1 VRQMGREW
9 RAITTLAAASLWLVG
24 CAPSIYRSGAAEP
37 KVQNVE
43 YYPYQ
48 VKGYQNSYPRRRILI
63 LMPVDAHQPTA
74 TTTGAAAAAM
84 TPYQGNV
91 AIGVTEDSSGRP
103 IQKLYSAQIAP
114 LVQNAIKQAATEAGL
129 IATTS
134 PDAVYNRAKN
144 LKEDYVLESRIVRC
158 WVDKRPGPG
167 GEAGPAWF
175 SAAEFALEV
184 TIYKPPFSV
193 PFWQGRSGSNYD
205 DPPMDSNAIS
215 PEDETAIYD
224 QPVQVLSVAMT
235 RAVAGI
241 FNRTELYTLVNDDQI
256 PARH

>member
-1 VRQMGREW
+1 MRQAGRGW
-9 RAITTLAAASLWLVG
+9 RAITTLAAASLWLAG
-24 CAPSIYRSGAAEP
+24 CAPTTYQSGSSAEP
-37 KVQNVE
+37 TVQNVE

-48 VKGYQNSYPRRRILI
+48 VKGYQNSYAKRRILI
-63 LMPVDAHQPTA
+63 LMPADVHQ
-74 TTTGAAAAAM
+74 AAATGSAVAAQR
-84 TPYQGNV
+84 YQGNV
-91 AIGVTEDSSGRP
+91 AVGVTEDPSRHP
-103 IQKLYSAQIAP
+103 TQELYSAPLAP
-114 LVQNAIKQAATEAGL
+114 IVQNAVMQSATEAGL
-129 IATTS
+129 IASTS
-134 PDAVYNRAKN
+134 PDSAYNRAKD

-184 TIYKPPFSV
+184 TIYKPPFTV
-193 PFWQGRSGSNYD
+193 PFWQGKSGSNYD

-241 FNRTELYTLVNDDQI
+241 FNRTELYALVNDDRM
-256 PARH
+256 PARR

>member
-1 VRQMGREW
+1 MRRAGRGW
-9 RAITTLAAASLWLVG
+9 RAITTLVTASLWLVS
-24 CAPSIYRSGAAEP
+24 CAPATYQPGGSPESV
-37 KVQNVE
+37 VQQVE

-48 VKGYQNSYPRRRILI
+48 VKGYQNSYAKRRILI
-63 LMPVDAHQPTA
+63 LMPVDVHQ
-74 TTTGAAAAAM
+74 AAASSSGIPAQ
-84 TPYQGNV
+84 PSPGNV
-91 AIGVTEDSSGRP
+91 AIGVTEDASGRP
-103 IQKLYSAQIAP
+103 VQELYSTPIAP
-114 LVQNAIKQAATEAGL
+114 VVQNAIEQSATEAGL
-129 IATTS
+129 IATAS
-134 PDAVYNRAKN
+134 PASVYAPVKD
-144 LKEDYVLESRIVRC
+144 LKVDYVLESRIVKC

-175 SAAEFALEV
+175 SSAEFALEV

-193 PFWQGRSGSNYD
+193 PFWQGKSGSNYD

-241 FNRTELYTLVNDDQI
+241 FNRTELYALVNDDRMS
-256 PARH
+256 ARR

>member
-1 VRQMGREW
+1 MRQAGRGW
-9 RAITTLAAASLWLVG
+9 RAITILVAALFWLTG
-24 CAPSIYRSGAAEP
+24 CASSTYRSGAAEP
-37 KVQNVE
+37 TVQKVE

-48 VKGYQNSYPRRRILI
+48 VKGYQNSYAKRRILI
-63 LMPVDAHQPTA
+63 LMPIDAHQPA
-74 TTTGAAAAAM
+74 IGGAGIAAPPA
-84 TPYQGNV
+84 PGDV
-91 AIGVTEDSSGRP
+91 AIGVSEDPSGRP
-103 IQKLYSAQIAP
+103 TQELYSAPLAP
-114 LVQNAIKQAATEAGL
+114 IVQNAIAQSATEAGL
-129 IATTS
+129 IASTAPGSIYAPTK
-134 PDAVYNRAKN
+134 DLND
-144 LKEDYVLESRIVRC
+144 DYVLVSRIVKC

-184 TIYKPPFSV
+184 TIYKPPFTV

-241 FNRTELYTLVNDDQI
+241 FNRTELYALVNDDRM
-256 PARH
+256 PARR

>member
-1 VRQMGREW
+1 
-9 RAITTLAAASLWLVG
+9 
-24 CAPSIYRSGAAEP
+24 
-37 KVQNVE
+37 VQNVE

-48 VKGYQNSYPRRRILI
+48 VKGYQNSYAKRRILI
-63 LMPVDAHQPTA
+63 LMPVDAHRAVA
-74 TTTGAAAAAM
+74 TGSGIAAQL
-84 TPYQGNV
+84 YQGNV
-91 AIGVTEDSSGRP
+91 AIGVTEDPSGRP
-103 IQKLYSAQIAP
+103 MQELYSAPIAP
-114 LVQNAIKQAATEAGL
+114 IVQDAIVKSAAEAGL
-129 IATTS
+129 IASTS
-134 PDAVYNRAKN
+134 PSSSYDRAKN

-184 TIYKPPFSV
+184 TIYKPPFTV
-193 PFWQGRSGSNYD
+193 PFWQGKSDSSYD

-241 FNRTELYTLVNDDQI
+241 FNRTELYALVNDDRM
-256 PARH
+256 PARR